1 MTQYPLREN
10 AQDTLKTFSERKLSD
25 ITADA
30 LRDGDLSADD
40 LRTHGDT
47 LRQQAD
53 ISEKAGYPQLANNLR
68 RAAELTHVPNEEVI
82 KIYEMLR
89 PDRSSYEELNKLA
102 DYLETTYSAT
112 ENAKFIREAATVY
125 KERGILR
132 R

>member
-10 AQDTLKTFSERKLSD
+10 AADTLKTFSERNLNE
-25 ITADA
+25 ITSDA
-30 LRDGDLSADD
+30 LRDGDLTADD

-47 LRQQAD
+47 LRLQAQIAED
-53 ISEKAGYPQLANNLR
+53 AGYPQLANNLR
-68 RAAELTHVPNEEVI
+68 RAAELTRVPNEEVL

-89 PDRSSYEELNKLA
+89 PDRSSWEELNKLA
-102 DYLETTYSAT
+102 DYLENTYQAT
-112 ENAKFIREAATVY
+112 ENAKFIREATTIY